1 MTGSLEL
8 LELASGLLT
17 RQYVQRPGLWPRAS
31 ALLVRQ
37 ALEESLSS
45 YWTLKGIALQHCS
58 TRAQLICLREYLRE
72 GDLAARIAHTWAALS
87 RACHHHPYELP
98 PTVDEIRRWMEPV
111 RTLHEVLTRRRGS
124 AQT

>member
-8 LELASGLLT
+8 LDLASGMLT

-37 ALEESLSS
+37 ALEESLSG
-45 YWTLKGIALQHCS
+45 YWIVKGIGLEHCS

-72 GDLAARIAHTWAALS
+72 GDLASRVAHTWSALS
-87 RACHHHPYELP
+87 RACHHHSYELP
-98 PTVDEIRRWMEPV
+98 PTVEEIKSWMEPV
-111 RTLHEVLTRRRGS
+111 RELHEVLIRR
-124 AQT
+124 